1 MIMKSKGYQKFETRL
16 VYFRED
22 FELVD
27 VLFLNKEKLKSD
39 DKIFMMVNADR
50 HPLLSGRESKKGS
63 RKNVMTHLKKSI
75 FVSFLKEMYEEVT
88 EYIRYILLQGS
99 INGVE
104 PKRIVGEHNFKMQ
117 ANDILSLATK
127 EDVIRA
133 VTDQIFQQLES
144 ERSTIELFQKTKNK
158 LGLNVSQELIDKSIP
173 YLTCRHI
180 FVHSDGKPND
190 EFKAKYPEIRLDK
203 KNRIALDL
211 EFLNAAYKS
220 VNDLLKAYDAEM
232 IQKNYISQAELV
244 V

>member
-1 MIMKSKGYQKFETRL
+1 MKSKGYQKFETRL

-22 FELVD
+22 LELAD

-39 DKIFMMVNADR
+39 DKIFMMVNADK
-50 HPLLSGRESKKGS
+50 HPLLSGRESKQGS
-63 RKNVMTHLKKSI
+63 RTNVMTHLKKSI

-99 INGVE
+99 INGVDS
-104 PKRIVGEHNFKMQ
+104 KRIVGEHNFKMQ
-117 ANDILSLATK
+117 AKDILSLATK

-133 VTDQIFQQLES
+133 VTDQIFQQLEA

-158 LGLNVSQELIDKSIP
+158 LGLNISQELIDSSIP
-173 YLTCRHI
+173 YLICRHI

-190 EFKAKYPEIRLDK
+190 EFKAKYPEIRLDN

-211 EFLNAAYKS
+211 EFLNAPYKS
-220 VNDLLKAYDAEM
+220 VNDLLKTYDAEM
-232 IQKNYISQAELV
+232 IQKNTYLRQNL
-244 V
+244 